1 MSENEEKELKILSN
15 FELQMAIVRVALDV
29 SSLAQ
34 VLRGNALNPT
44 DPLKSDLS
52 HADSN
57 LKGIHDR
64 MMTLCGKLLGEED
77 ERLS

>member
-1 MSENEEKELKILSN
+1 MSEDEEKELRILSN
-15 FELQMAIVRVALDV
+15 FELQMAIVRIALDV

-34 VLRGNALNPT
+34 ILRGNALNPT
-44 DPLKSDLS
+44 EPLKSKSSD
-52 HADSN
+52 ADSD